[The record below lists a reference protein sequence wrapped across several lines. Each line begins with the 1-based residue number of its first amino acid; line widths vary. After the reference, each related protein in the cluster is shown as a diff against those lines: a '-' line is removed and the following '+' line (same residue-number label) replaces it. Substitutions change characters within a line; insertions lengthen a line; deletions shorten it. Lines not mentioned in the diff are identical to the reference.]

1 MAGRA
6 ASTRLVVQAAAG
18 NDPDMAIE
26 LVPLCE
32 VDVTLAQPIMVG
44 QGPAGMRVVGE
55 VLSARATGRL
65 TGSLKGNA
73 AADWLLLQGDVGVI
87 DVRVTMETDD
97 GAVIFAQYNGRMDV
111 SAGIGGKPVY
121 VAPRFET
128 GDPRYAWLNLVQA
141 VGKGR
146 LSGTSLHYEWYEVR

>member
-1 MAGRA
+1 MH
-6 ASTRLVVQAAAG
+6 
-18 NDPDMAIE
+18 DMPIE

-32 VDVTLAQPIMVG
+32 VDVTLAEPILVG
-44 QGPAGMRVVGE
+44 EGPAGLRLVGE
-55 VLSARATGRL
+55 VIAARATGRL

-73 AADWLLLQGDVGVI
+73 AADWLVVHGAVASL

-97 GAVIFAQYNGRMDV
+97 GAVVFAQYNGRMDM
-111 SAGIGGKPVY
+111 SEGLGAKPVY

-146 LSGTSLHYEWYEVR
+146 LDGTKLHYEWYEVR